1 MRKIVNI
8 GVFVMVCMIMTS
20 CVVAGLT
27 NDYNKLPDSWKAIVV
42 PLKSF
47 DQVSRGEI
55 TKING
60 MQLRE
65 ELKKYPE
72 AVVYIISNH
81 RQDIVSIKQL
91 EDDVQKRGIKLFL
104 VMDGYFFANVTYD
117 QRMYSPVFV
126 MDNDFYKKKY
136 ADAYKRYF
144 INDMLG
150 RDRKTKLNSDFLF
163 FFKNGES
170 VSSQN
175 SYKF

>member
-1 MRKIVNI
+1 MMFCI
-8 GVFVMVCMIMTS
+8 IMTS
-20 CVVAGLT
+20 CVVAGIT

-47 DQVSRGEI
+47 DQVNRGEI

-60 MQLRE
+60 LQLQE

-72 AVVYIISNH
+72 ALVYVITNH

-91 EDDVQKRGIKLFL
+91 EDDVQKLGIKLFL

-126 MDNDFYKKKY
+126 MDNDFYKKKHSKT
-136 ADAYKRYF
+136 YKRYF
-144 INDMLG
+144 INDILG
-150 RDRKTKLNSDFLF
+150 RDRKTKLNSDFLY
-163 FFKNGES
+163 FFKNGELE
-170 VSSQN
+170 SSQ
-175 SYKF
+175 STYKF